1 MYTHTHTHTGK
12 HALIKCVLDAY
23 ACIVG
28 VHAVY
33 VHVHTPTGILISLS
47 LVVCY
52 CREVCVGVC
61 MEVFPLMSA
70 VVGNIM

>member
-1 MYTHTHTHTGK
+1 MCCGR
-12 HALIKCVLDAY
+12 
-23 ACIVG
+23 ACL
-28 VHAVY
+28 Y
-33 VHVHTPTGILISLS
+33 VHVHTPTGIIMSLS

-70 VVGNIM
+70 VVGIIM